1 MTSSVASSDIDP
13 EPLGRSVIKLRAEV
27 PENAS
32 TAGILGKE
40 RIGNGIVIDSEGLT
54 LTIGYLIAE
63 ASEVWLTVYQGREVA
78 GHALAYDPVTGFGL
92 ALPLERLPVPPLPLG
107 SAEGLDAGSKA
118 YVLSSPEFAGPQG
131 VQVFARRE
139 FAGAWEYLLDRAIFT
154 VPAHPHW
161 SGAALIDQR
170 GRLVGVGSLLVREV
184 VSGEE
189 LNANMFVP
197 IDLLQ
202 PILGDLRT
210 RGRATRQ
217 SRPWLGVYAVEV
229 SGKVYVT
236 GTAEASPARLADV
249 REGDLISHVADH
261 EVGGVAAF
269 YRRLWALGPAGIDV
283 PLTLLR
289 SGTRLNATVHS
300 IDRADHFKRPQAH

>member
-1 MTSSVASSDIDP
+1 MTSSIESSDIDL
-13 EPLGRSVIKLRAEV
+13 EALGRSVVKLRAEV
-27 PENAS
+27 PEDAS

-40 RIGNGIVIDSEGLT
+40 RIGNGIVIDPDGLT

-63 ASEVWLTVYQGREVA
+63 ASDVWLTAYPGREVA

-92 ALPLERLPVPPLPLG
+92 VLPLEKLSVPPLSFG
-107 SAEGLDAGSKA
+107 SPDGLNAGSKGL
-118 YVLSSPEFAGPQG
+118 VLSCPEFSKPQN
-131 VQVFARRE
+131 VQVLARRE

-154 VPAHPHW
+154 IPAHSHW

-170 GRLVGVGSLLVREV
+170 GGLVGVGSLLVREV

-202 PILGDLRT
+202 PILEDMRT
-210 RGRATRQ
+210 RGRAMRQ
-217 SRPWLGVYAVEV
+217 SRPWLGVYAVDV
-229 SGKVYVT
+229 TGKVYAT
-236 GTAEASPARLADV
+236 GTAEASPARQADI
-249 REGDLISHVADH
+249 REGDLISHVAEH
-261 EVGGVAAF
+261 EVRGVAEF

-289 SGTRLNATVHS
+289 SGARLNVTVHS